1 MVPFGAKR
9 IGFYF
14 NPNKIHKTMNTLQT
28 FTFDKKDI
36 RVFGN
41 ADEPLFAAVDI
52 CKALDLDNARQAVSR
67 LEEDE
72 RSTVILNDGNPGN
85 PELNVV
91 NEAGLYHLIMTS
103 RLEQAKPFKRWVF
116 HEVLPSIRKYG
127 SYATDSQFREL
138 HEALLRKKELLAER
152 DEITNEI
159 TETTKRIN
167 QLQSAITE
175 SPVST
180 KFIKSDRAF
189 EDVQVSKEEVI
200 KAYKEDPENGCD
212 LFLGCKNRRSV
223 LRWWKKLQAGE
234 RI

>member
-1 MVPFGAKR
+1 
-9 IGFYF
+9 
-14 NPNKIHKTMNTLQT
+14 MNTLQT

-127 SYATDSQFREL
+127 GYATNSEFREL
-138 HEALLRKKELLAER
+138 HEALLRKKELMNER
-152 DEITNEI
+152 NQITDEIKLCTDQINKLQASI
-159 TETTKRIN
+159 TEAPIPEQLKVQERIFENMKVTK
-167 QLQSAITE
+167 
-175 SPVST
+175 
-180 KFIKSDRAF
+180 
-189 EDVQVSKEEVI
+189 EDVIQQYSAHPK
-200 KAYKEDPENGCD
+200 NGRD
-212 LFLGCKNRRSV
+212 LFLGCKNMRTVR
-223 LRWWKKLQAGE
+223 RWWDKLEKGE
-234 RI
+234 SI